1 MLEHWSGL
9 SFPPPRDLPVPEIEP
24 WSPEF
29 QVDYHLSFGRL
40 ASPLEVPSCL
50 SVIHHSGLH
59 PLLALLS
66 ITTGPQATFPKTY
79 DKHNFHEN
87 QQQEVK
93 KPPFY
98 ISEFKVN
105 MIIVPLWSLQSI
117 APEQIPSFLELKDH
131 QRIHTGER
139 PYKCSACGKGFS
151 HRSVL

>member
-1 MLEHWSGL
+1 MSLPEVTMSMSEAYIFHDCHL
-9 SFPPPRDLPVPEIEP
+9 IRLQDSFK
-24 WSPEF
+24 
-29 QVDYHLSFGRL
+29 G
-40 ASPLEVPSCL
+40 L

-117 APEQIPSFLELKDH
+117 APEQIPSFLEMKDH
-131 QRIHTGER
+131 QRSTLDVPCLYPCVELGTVYFGEKQFF
-139 PYKCSACGKGFS
+139 Y
-151 HRSVL
+151 